1 MLEKHP
7 LKLNLTLSYDD
18 GNYIKS
24 LALPLSAKELLVGGK
39 TFMGPKFE
47 NECYIP
53 IFKNNDD
60 TNTKWVF
67 GALFMEKYYMVFDMS
82 TASKG
87 YN

>member
-1 MLEKHP
+1 
-7 LKLNLTLSYDD
+7 
-18 GNYIKS
+18 
-24 LALPLSAKELLVGGK
+24 
-39 TFMGPKFE
+39 MGPKFE